1 MPSLPR
7 AFHLALILGAILLT
21 VAVLLL
27 GVVALAPF
35 VNLNYG
41 DIPSYLAVNNKPEAH
56 LYYPGSTVL
65 AVETLGQSTTMGDPI
80 PAHSSALLAT
90 DASSSPSGVLA
101 WYRDYLTRHGWT
113 EVSAGSFRR
122 SSEVF
127 KVEFWSLGQ
136 VRVTYAMSGCR
147 VGATSCFGL
156 IVGSNLPLPLGSNS

>member
-1 MPSLPR
+1 
-7 AFHLALILGAILLT
+7 
-21 VAVLLL
+21 
-27 GVVALAPF
+27 VALAPF

-65 AVETLGQSTTMGDPI
+65 AVETLGQSTIMGDLI

-90 DASSSPSGVLA
+90 DASSSPSSVLA
-101 WYRDYLTRHGWT
+101 WYRDYLTRQGWT
-113 EVSAGSFRR
+113 EVGAGSFRR
-122 SSEVF
+122 SREVY
-127 KVEFWSLGQ
+127 KVEFWSPGQ

-156 IVGSNLPLPLGSNS
+156 IVGSNLPLPLGANS

>member
-1 MPSLPR
+1 LRR
-7 AFHLALILGAILLT
+7 AFHLALILGAIMP
-21 VAVLLL
+21 VAAGVRL
-27 GVVALAPF
+27 GVMALAPF
-35 VNLNYG
+35 VTLSYG

-65 AVETLGQSTTMGDPI
+65 AVETLGRSTTKGDPI

-90 DASSSPSGVLA
+90 DASSSPSSVMA

-113 EVSAGSFRR
+113 EVGAGNFRR

-136 VRVTYAMSGCR
+136 VRVTYAMRGCR
-147 VGATSCFGL
+147 LGATNCFGL
-156 IVGSNLPLPLGSNS
+156 IVGSNLPLPLGANS

>member
-1 MPSLPR
+1 LPSLRR
-7 AFHLALILGAILLT
+7 AFQLALILGAILLGA
-21 VAVLLL
+21 AVILL

-35 VNLNYG
+35 LNLNYG

-65 AVETLGQSTTMGDPI
+65 AVETLGQSTTKGDAI

-90 DASSSPSGVLA
+90 DATGSPSGVLA

-113 EVSAGSFRR
+113 EVSAGTFRR

-127 KVEFWSLGQ
+127 KVELWSLGQ

-147 VGATSCFGL
+147 VAATSCFGL
-156 IVGSNLPLPLGSNS
+156 IVGSNLPLPLASNN